1 MHFRALRSQPLCF
14 SSPSVASG
22 CRMNFANAC
31 KCVVCSVPFDQSKA
45 RSVLGG
51 NVEAAHTQNAK
62 SWVKPRDIGG
72 STWFNSLKCL
82 WFCEYSETEWYSD
95 NSFDLEGN
103 MTVRSDPKSLNIRPC
118 ISEDHRQSEFN
129 F

>member
-1 MHFRALRSQPLCF
+1 MHIRALRSQPLCF

-51 NVEAAHTQNAK
+51 NVEAAHTHNAK
-62 SWVKPRDIGG
+62 VG
-72 STWFNSLKCL
+72 
-82 WFCEYSETEWYSD
+82 
-95 NSFDLEGN
+95 
-103 MTVRSDPKSLNIRPC
+103 
-118 ISEDHRQSEFN
+118 
-129 F
+129 